1 MKCPYCKGT
10 GKSNMWINGGCVPC
24 TACKG
29 TGNMEVT
36 NEEWLR
42 TATGEELAEIIYDLL
57 ITAKPLSWSN
67 KLHIRVLRDVYEHG
81 NERSTRAII
90 EWLQEKHE

>member
-10 GKSNMWINGGCVPC
+10 GKSNMWINGGNVPC

-36 NEEWLR
+36 NEQWIRLCTTEQLAKEIYECVMTHPWHISKEVFLEWL
-42 TATGEELAEIIYDLL
+42 
-57 ITAKPLSWSN
+57 KQPH
-67 KLHIRVLRDVYEHG
+67 K
-81 NERSTRAII
+81 
-90 EWLQEKHE
+90 EKHNG

>member
-1 MKCPYCKGT
+1 MICPYCKGT

-42 TATGEELAEIIYDLL
+42 FCSTEELAEFIRKQRDD
-57 ITAKPLSWSN
+57 WSDGWYSDW
-67 KLHIRVLRDVYEHG
+67 HPFSE
-81 NERSTRAII
+81 II
-90 EWLQEKHE
+90 EWLKQPHGGES